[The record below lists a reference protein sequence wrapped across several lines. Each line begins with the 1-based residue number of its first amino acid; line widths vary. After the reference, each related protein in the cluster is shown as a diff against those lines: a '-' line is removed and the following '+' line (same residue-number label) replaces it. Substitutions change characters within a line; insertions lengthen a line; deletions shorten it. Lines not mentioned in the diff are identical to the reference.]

1 MTHSHEERQGLQ
13 NQLQQDEI
21 ALVGAQAVRALR
33 AQGQSW
39 ALKTDVQAFPP
50 QRQNKD

>member
-1 MTHSHEERQGLQ
+1 MTHSHEEGQGVQ
-13 NQLQQDEI
+13 NQPQQDEI
-21 ALVGAQAVRALR
+21 ALVGAQAFPALQT
-33 AQGQSW
+33 QGQSW